1 MKFLKCLLILCF
13 FHCRLIA
20 QQNFDPGYIINHNR
34 DTVKGFIKAAVEE
47 NLNST
52 VQFKKDLNGELKTY
66 RPADLYGFGIVQ
78 EKYRSIPF
86 HNSSKANEM
95 DTVFAK
101 QLVSG
106 EYNLFTYMKSAHR
119 FFLLQRDTTVY
130 LLYDAVFRS
139 SGETD
144 QVANYQN
151 YLNFISIS
159 CDKMKNQYANVGFD
173 EKSMADFVQQTN
185 YCNSGTSSVSYYQK
199 QKMTITPL
207 VFVGGLPL
215 SGQNSQITANFTLRL
230 TLPHVDKKASIN
242 IGLNYSNTTR
252 IMPYA
257 ESLNTIYQY
266 YTREQ
271 ITSIPFTVQYNVTS
285 TRVQPYFYLGF
296 SYAYITKTNLATGY
310 WVQPD
315 EKYYGFTLVAGLGIE
330 ARIVSGLY
338 AKVDWRYE
346 LFLQYPAIGVSYHF

>member
-13 FHCRLIA
+13 FHCTLIA
-20 QQNFDPGYIINHNR
+20 QQNFDPGYIIYHNR

-47 NLNST
+47 DLNST

-66 RPADLYGFGIVQ
+66 RPADLSGFGVGK
-78 EKYRSIPF
+78 EMYRTINFKNISQT
-86 HNSSKANEM
+86 NAL

-106 EYNLFTYMKSAHR
+106 EYNLFTYMKSARR
-119 FFLLQRDTTVY
+119 FFLLQRDITVY

-185 YCNSGTSSVSYYQK
+185 NCISGTSSVSYYQE

-207 VFVGGLPL
+207 IFLGGLPL
-215 SGQNSQITANFTLRL
+215 SGQNSQITANFTLRF
-230 TLPHVDKKASIN
+230 TLPHVD
-242 IGLNYSNTTR
+242 
-252 IMPYA
+252 
-257 ESLNTIYQY
+257 
-266 YTREQ
+266 
-271 ITSIPFTVQYNVTS
+271 
-285 TRVQPYFYLGF
+285 
-296 SYAYITKTNLATGY
+296 
-310 WVQPD
+310 
-315 EKYYGFTLVAGLGIE
+315 
-330 ARIVSGLY
+330 
-338 AKVDWRYE
+338 
-346 LFLQYPAIGVSYHF
+346 